1 MNAIAPNVLAPNPL
15 APNHIINARL
25 RGRSGLFSLHWN
37 DGVIRAIAP
46 QDGPIAV
53 TAQHTD
59 GLDAEGKLVIPP
71 LVEPHIHLDA
81 TLTAGE
87 PNWNLSGTLFE
98 GIERWAERK
107 ARVTRDDTKSRAHRT
122 IRMLAANGIQ
132 HVRTHVDVTEPGLGT
147 LQAMLE
153 VRDEA
158 RELVDLQIVAFPQ
171 EGIESFANGRALMRE
186 AVEMGADVVGGIPH
200 FENTRDQGVS
210 SLHFLMELAE
220 RHDRLV
226 DVHCDETD
234 DPHSR
239 FLEVLAE
246 LTRVKDMGARVTAS
260 HTTAMGSYDNAYC
273 FKLFRLL
280 KQAGLSFVSCPTES
294 IHLQG
299 RFDSYPKRRGLT
311 RVPELDRAGLNVCF
325 AQDSIVDPWYPLGNG
340 NILRILDAGLH
351 ICHMLGYEDL
361 QRALDFVT
369 DHGARAM
376 ALGEGY
382 GIEVGRPANLV
393 LLSAASDY
401 ELLRTQGH
409 ALASIRHG
417 RLIMRRSLSEVSWAE
432 TSTQPSQACS

>member
-1 MNAIAPNVLAPNPL
+1 MN
-15 APNHIINARL
+15 HFYNARL
-25 RGRSGLFSLHWN
+25 RGREGLYTLRWA
-37 DGVIRAIAP
+37 DGCISAIEP
-46 QDGPIAV
+46 QSTTLRPEVAGS
-53 TAQHTD
+53 D
-59 GLDAEGKLVIPP
+59 GLDAAGRLVIPP

-81 TLTAGE
+81 ALTAGE
-87 PNWNLSGTLFE
+87 PRWNLSGTLFE

-107 ARVTRDDTKSRAHRT
+107 ALVTSEDTKSRAHRT
-122 IRMLAANGIQ
+122 IRMLAAHGIQ
-132 HVRTHVDVTEPGLGT
+132 HVRTHVDVTEPGLAT
-147 LQAMLE
+147 LKAMLE

-158 RELVDLQIVAFPQ
+158 RALVDLQIVAFPQ
-171 EGIESFANGRALMRE
+171 EGIESFANGRALME
-186 AVEMGADVVGGIPH
+186 QAVEMGADVVGGIPH

-210 SLHFLMELAE
+210 SLHFLMDLAE
-220 RHDRLV
+220 RHERLV

-234 DPHSR
+234 DPQSR

-246 LTRVKDMGARVTAS
+246 LTRVKGMGARVTAS

-280 KQAGLSFVSCPTES
+280 KQAGLSFISCPTES

-340 NILRILDAGLH
+340 NLLRILDAGLH

-369 DHGARAM
+369 DHGARAL
-376 ALGEGY
+376 ALGERY
-382 GIEVGRPANLV
+382 GLEVGRPANLV
-393 LLSAASDY
+393 LLSAASDD
-401 ELLRTQGH
+401 EVLRTQGH
-409 ALASIRHG
+409 ALVSIRHG
-417 RLIMRRSLSEVSWAE
+417 RPIMRRTESEVSWAPE
-432 TSTQPSQACS
+432 TS

>member
-1 MNAIAPNVLAPNPL
+1 MD
-15 APNHIINARL
+15 HIVNARL
-25 RGRSGLFSLHWN
+25 RGRDGLFTVRWA
-37 DGVIRAIAP
+37 DGVFSAIEPQAAP
-46 QDGPIAV
+46 VPPPVSDSEA
-53 TAQHTD
+53 
-59 GLDAEGKLVIPP
+59 LDAHGKLLIPP

-81 TLTAGE
+81 ALTAGE
-87 PNWNLSGTLFE
+87 PHWNLSGTLFE
-98 GIERWAERK
+98 GIEHWTERK
-107 ARVTRDDTKSRAHRT
+107 ALVTRDDTKSRAHRT
-122 IRMLAANGIQ
+122 IRMLAAHGNQ

-158 RELVDLQIVAFPQ
+158 RALVDLQIVAFPQ
-171 EGIESFANGRALMRE
+171 EGIESFANGRALMTE
-186 AVEMGADVVGGIPH
+186 AVAMGADVVGGIPH

-210 SLHFLMELAE
+210 SLHFLMDLAE

-234 DPHSR
+234 DPQSR
-239 FLEVLAE
+239 FLEALAE
-246 LTRVKDMGARVTAS
+246 ITRVKGLGPRVTAS

-273 FKLFRLL
+273 SKLFRVL
-280 KQAGLSFVSCPTES
+280 KQAALSFVSCPTES

-299 RFDSYPKRRGLT
+299 RFDTYPKRRGLT

-340 NILRILDAGLH
+340 NILRVLDAGLH

-369 DHGARAM
+369 DHSARAM
-376 ALGEGY
+376 SLGEGY

-393 LLSAASDY
+393 LLSAESDY
-401 ELLRTQGH
+401 EVLRTQAH
-409 ALASIRHG
+409 AELSIRHG
-417 RLIMRRSLSEVSWAE
+417 RVVMRRSTSEVTWEQDGA
-432 TSTQPSQACS
+432 